1 MYIKK
6 NKSFNVKLS
15 ASIIKKIIYLK
26 KLLYCVKKILKKCL
40 LQKTKKKLQKKKK
53 LKYINFHC
61 YYMKKKNLQNVS
73 GNTLPTWIILYTI
86 NYYCVAQ
93 IYHEKNYFV
102 IYYLIKSF

>member
-40 LQKTKKKLQKKKK
+40 LQKTKKKLQKKKR
-53 LKYINFHC
+53 N
-61 YYMKKKNLQNVS
+61 
-73 GNTLPTWIILYTI
+73 
-86 NYYCVAQ
+86 
-93 IYHEKNYFV
+93 
-102 IYYLIKSF
+102 